1 MNCLFFGLHPASTV
15 IIDLHTHYPVL
26 SYCVSK
32 YFVKFVG
39 LLEWRT
45 WAKILIII
53 IIIYIWPKLSTFL
66 LFQVSGKAGFLA
78 HCCE

>member
-1 MNCLFFGLHPASTV
+1 MNCLLYGVHPASTV
-15 IIDLHTHYPVL
+15 VIDLRTHCPAL

-45 WAKILIII
+45 WAKIFIII
-53 IIIYIWPKLSTFL
+53 IIIYIWRRDIYIFMYLERQGLSSL
-66 LFQVSGKAGFLA
+66 L
-78 HCCE
+78 